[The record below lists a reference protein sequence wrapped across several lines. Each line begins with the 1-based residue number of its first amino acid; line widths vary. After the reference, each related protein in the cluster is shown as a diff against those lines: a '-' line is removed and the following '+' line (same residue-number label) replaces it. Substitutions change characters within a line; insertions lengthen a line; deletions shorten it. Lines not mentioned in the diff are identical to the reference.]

1 MVNYFY
7 LNTQKRRWHHRFNN
21 GNNLKHKNINDRG
34 SFSLKVKKKES
45 DKITEKKSLDCILNL
60 K

>member
-45 DKITEKKSLDCILNL
+45 DKITEKK
-60 K
+60 KP